1 MKSLNQPHSQPISDT
16 SVVVGILSD
25 SHAHLDERII
35 GKLRGCDYILHA
47 GDICDV
53 TVLQQLATLTE
64 RLIAVTGN
72 NDLPGRWPEANDVVE
87 RLPREA
93 KLTLPG
99 GILAMEHG
107 HVHGHHTPCHDA
119 LRATHPEARIV
130 IYGHTHK
137 QVIDKSQT
145 PWVVNP
151 GASGRVRTNG
161 GPSCLILTASE
172 KEWNIETIRFSE
184 EPRPH

>member
-1 MKSLNQPHSQPISDT
+1 MKSLNQPHSQPVSDT

-25 SHAHLDERII
+25 SHAHLDERIAE
-35 GKLRGCDYILHA
+35 KLRGCDYILHA

-72 NDLPGRWPEANDVVE
+72 NDLPGRWPEANNVVE
-87 RLPREA
+87 RLPRETNI
-93 KLTLPG
+93 TLPG

-107 HVHGHHTPCHDA
+107 HVHGHHNPCHDA
-119 LRATHPEARIV
+119 LRAAHPKARVV

-137 QVIDKSQT
+137 QVIDKSHA

-161 GPSCLILTASE
+161 GPSCLILTASQE
-172 KEWNIETIRFSE
+172 DWLIEVVRYPDPEAT
-184 EPRPH
+184 H